1 MGRHGFFRVPPADED
16 RRKVDR
22 ATVRRVIGTFRPY
35 KGKVGLVGL
44 LIGLTSGLGVI
55 NPLMIVLVFDQA
67 LFGDNGVCQGQ
78 PCPNLPLL
86 YLYVGIMIAVPIVT
100 SILGIAQTYLT
111 NLVGLNVM
119 QDIRNRLYEH
129 LQGMPLRFF
138 TTTRTGEIQS
148 RLANDVGGV
157 QAVVTDTASTVLS
170 NVVTI
175 ISTIVAMIL
184 ISIPLTILSL
194 LLMPL
199 FLWLTV
205 KVGRARREVATNTQ
219 RTLADMTTI
228 TEETLSV
235 SGILLRRPSDD
246 SSSRSAGSGGERAAD
261 RIPAPSDDDRPV
273 VLRAGRHVLLDHACA
288 RLPGGGLG

>member
-1 MGRHGFFRVPPADED
+1 MGRHGFFHVSPIDED

-22 ATVRRVIGTFRPY
+22 ATVRRVVDTFRPY

-44 LIGLTSGLGVI
+44 MIGLTSGLGVI
-55 NPLMIVLVFDQA
+55 NPLMIVLVFDRA
-67 LFGDNGVCQGQ
+67 LFGANGLCQGQ

-86 YLYVGIMIAVPIVT
+86 YFYVAVMIAVPIVT
-100 SILGIAQTYLT
+100 SIIGIGQTYLT
-111 NLVGLNVM
+111 NQVGLNVM
-119 QDIRNRLYEH
+119 QDLRNRLYQH
-129 LQGMPLRFF
+129 LQAMPLRFF

-157 QAVVTDTASTVLS
+157 QSVVTDTASTVLS

-175 ISTIVAMIL
+175 ISTIIAMVL

-205 KVGRARREVATNTQ
+205 KVGRARRE
-219 RTLADMTTI
+219 I
-228 TEETLSV
+228 
-235 SGILLRRPSDD
+235 G
-246 SSSRSAGSGGERAAD
+246 RA
-261 RIPAPSDDDRPV
+261 
-273 VLRAGRHVLLDHACA
+273 HV
-288 RLPGGGLG
+288 